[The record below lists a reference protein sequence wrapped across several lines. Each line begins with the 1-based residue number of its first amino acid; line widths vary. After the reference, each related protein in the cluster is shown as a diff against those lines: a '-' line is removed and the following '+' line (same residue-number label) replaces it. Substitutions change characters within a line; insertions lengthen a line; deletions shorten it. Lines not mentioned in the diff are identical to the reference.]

1 MATGMKMDKRINEK
15 LNNRKQETMITPEIR
30 YKKTEKGMLITEYS
44 GTDSYVVLP
53 DEIEGEAVTALGD
66 YAFARNLEVEEIW
79 LPEDLKEVG
88 RYAFYRCRN
97 LKKLVLG
104 NQLLDMGGGALTGCH
119 LTEVEIYFREGKK
132 SCLKSIVEEMRYQ
145 IRVNLHGYSWRT
157 GSDGEE
163 GDAAGQVP
171 EVQILFPEHYEE
183 AVENTPARILETHHH
198 GAGGYYR
205 QCFYNRELDY
215 KKYDEMFYH
224 TVAEDTEETAAEL
237 ALNRLRFPV
246 ELPEKNKAV
255 YEAYIQ
261 EHMENV
267 AVYLVK
273 REDIDGIR
281 FLEQKKL
288 WSEEALRAGMDVA
301 AEEKKTEI
309 LSVLM
314 NGRRELFPKKKK
326 SFEL

>member
-1 MATGMKMDKRINEK
+1 ME
-15 LNNRKQETMITPEIR
+15 NNDRSHHKKQDNMITPEIH
-30 YKKTEKGMLITEYS
+30 YEKTAKGMKITEYT
-44 GTDSYVVLP
+44 GTDNCVVLP
-53 DEIEGEAVTALGD
+53 DEIDGETVTVLGD
-66 YAFARNLEVEEIW
+66 YAFSRNLAVEEIW
-79 LPEDLKEVG
+79 LPEGLKEVG

-97 LKKLVLG
+97 LKKLALG

-119 LTEVEIYFREGKK
+119 LTEVGIYFREGKK

-145 IRVNLHGYSWRT
+145 MRVSLHGYSWRIGSNEEQ
-157 GSDGEE
+157 GSDEE
-163 GDAAGQVP
+163 QGGTVGQVQ
-171 EVQILFPEHYEE
+171 EARILFPEHYEE

-246 ELPEKNKAV
+246 ELSEKNRAV
-255 YEAYIQ
+255 YEAYIR
-261 EHMENV
+261 EHMETV

-288 WSEEALRAGMDVA
+288 WSEEALQAGMDVA

-314 NGRRELFPKKKK
+314 DVRRGLFPKKKK
-326 SFEL
+326 TFDL